1 MSSTVGIYSEVNEL
15 FIKTKVTQ
23 KFKNETD
30 NPLELKI
37 YINKIQ
43 KILFSS
49 FSAKIGDSIEVK
61 SKVIKKEKAE
71 TKYSDSIASGN
82 AAIFVSNDPTN
93 SNRIIINMGNIPPKQ
108 EVIFI
113 SEFLQFIETSDLY
126 EFELFRNLPIFS
138 SKDSLSQYSE
148 IKGTI
153 EINTKEEINKIE
165 KNILIPNKLFIIE
178 EKYLD
183 ESKCNYLIKYE
194 YKNLDHL
201 NSLYNSE
208 NYIPSNK
215 ISFKIIAK
223 NKNICFYQESTKE
236 KEINYIN
243 QYKFKPKENI
253 ENNNNILSP
262 SLFIFLIDQSGSM
275 YGHSMEVAS
284 KALILFLQSLPA
296 GSYYQIIGFG
306 SKYQKYDLK
315 PKEYT
320 QNNIKESIKFIE
332 TLQADKGG
340 TNIFDP
346 LKDIYKS
353 KSDYDKINLPKN
365 IFLLTDGEINN
376 KKDTLNI
383 IEENS
388 NEFFV
393 FSIGIGSYFDK
404 DLIQNAG
411 ILGKGNYNFC
421 SDIKDLNRVIVNE
434 IKNSSKSYIYDF
446 ELKSN
451 LDNNNIYKI
460 NDKISTIKENQIV
473 NTKYIVENKED
484 KINTIASSIKYKVYN
499 KKEKKAEEINEKY
512 EINPVE
518 IQAGEELSK
527 LIIYDYI
534 INKNL
539 TQEEKTKLSLKYQIL
554 TDFTSLFAE
563 VELSEKITEEMKKE
577 IIGDK
582 ESNIIPIKKSSYSKN
597 NNWEDNVYDNYK
609 VGNAMAM
616 DDIYSKA
623 KSLEKESYSFG
634 KSGAELPKKSGAIG
648 GFFKSIG
655 NSIAGLFSKKKY
667 YTESKP
673 NYISNE
679 DNDDLGACP
688 DDYGSYERDMVYE
701 KNDEEFDYDLENEI
715 VSSNNV
721 NNNNNNNNNNIN
733 NNNKENKKDLNVKDI
748 INEQNFVEG
757 YWEITENTK
766 KIKEKY
772 EKEFKSLKELKEKN
786 ISDNVAITIL
796 IIIFINKEHSELLS
810 ELFMIIEKAKNFIK
824 INTNDSYENIIK
836 EIGI

>member
-1 MSSTVGIYSEVNEL
+1 MSSTVEIISKVNEL

-71 TKYSDSIASGN
+71 IKYSDSIASGN

-108 EVIFI
+108 EVIFT
-113 SEFLQFIETSDLY
+113 SEFLQFTETSDLY

-138 SKDSLSQYSE
+138 LKDSLSQYSE

-153 EINTKEEINKIE
+153 EINTKDEINKIE
-165 KNILIPNKLFIIE
+165 KNIFTTDKLNIIE

-194 YKNLDHL
+194 YKNLDSL
-201 NSLYNSE
+201 NSLDNSE

-215 ISFKIIAK
+215 ICFENITKK
-223 NKNICFYQESTKE
+223 NIICFYQESTKE

-243 QYKFKPKENI
+243 QYKFKPKENQ
-253 ENNNNILSP
+253 ENSNNILSP
-262 SLFIFLIDQSGSM
+262 SLFIFLLDQSGSM
-275 YGHSMEVAS
+275 SGHSMEVAS

-306 SKYQKYDLK
+306 SNYEKYDLK

-320 QNNIKESIKFIE
+320 QNNIKESIKFIQ
-332 TLQADKGG
+332 TLRADKGG

-346 LKDIYKS
+346 LKDIYDS
-353 KSDYDKINLPKN
+353 KNDYNKINLPKN
-365 IFLLTDGEINN
+365 IFLLTDGDINN
-376 KKDTLNI
+376 RKDTLNI

-393 FSIGIGSYFDK
+393 FAIGIGNYFDK

-434 IKNSSKSYIYDF
+434 IKKLSKSFIHDF

-451 LDNNNIYKI
+451 LDENNIYKI
-460 NDKISTIKENQIV
+460 NDKISIIKENKII
-473 NTKYIVENKED
+473 NIKYILENKEE
-484 KINTIASSIKYKVYN
+484 KIKNITSSIKYKIYD
-499 KKEKKAEEINEKY
+499 KKEKKEEEINETY

-518 IQAGEELSK
+518 IPAGEELSK

-534 INKNL
+534 LNKNL
-539 TQEEKTKLSLKYQIL
+539 TEEEKTKLSLKYQIL

-563 VELSEKITEEMKKE
+563 VELSEKITEQMKKE

-582 ESNIIPIKKSSYSKN
+582 ENNIIPIQKSSYSKN
-597 NNWEDNVYDNYK
+597 KIYDYNDDYHDYADDDDYDDSADDDEDYEVGCAAPGDDYDDYK
-609 VGNAMAM
+609 VGCAM
-616 DDIYSKA
+616 DMKEERDYSHKKSRA
-623 KSLEKESYSFG
+623 KVS
-634 KSGAELPKKSGAIG
+634 KKSGGIS

-655 NSIAGLFSKKKY
+655 KSIAGVFSKKKSD
-667 YTESKP
+667 SK
-673 NYISNE
+673 S
-679 DNDDLGACP
+679 
-688 DDYGSYERDMVYE
+688 
-701 KNDEEFDYDLENEI
+701 K
-715 VSSNNV
+715 SNNTKNEV
-721 NNNNNNNNNNIN
+721 KDEFKDKKELNI
-733 NNNKENKKDLNVKDI
+733 KDI

-772 EKEFKSLKELKEKN
+772 EKEFNLLKKLKDKN
-786 ISDNVAITIL
+786 INNNIAITIL
-796 IIIFINKEHSELLS
+796 ILIYIHKEHSELLS
-810 ELFMIIEKAKNFIK
+810 ELFMIVEKAKNFIK
-824 INTNDSYENIIK
+824 KNTKDTYENILK
-836 EIGI
+836 EIGL